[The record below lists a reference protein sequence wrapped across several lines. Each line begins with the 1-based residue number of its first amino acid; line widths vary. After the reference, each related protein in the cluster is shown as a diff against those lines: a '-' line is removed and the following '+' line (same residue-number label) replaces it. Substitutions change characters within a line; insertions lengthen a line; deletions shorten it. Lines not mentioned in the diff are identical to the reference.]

1 MLELLADDACVP
13 NPRPVEVPRPTAARN
28 APRYARVMTSAR
40 KIKLRLT
47 APKPRNP
54 LVAPAL
60 QRKAG
65 AHRRSTSAERRAAKQ
80 ALAKAL
86 RKGDA

>member
-1 MLELLADDACVP
+1 M
-13 NPRPVEVPRPTAARN
+13 N
-28 APRYARVMTSAR
+28 SAR

-54 LVAPAL
+54 LVAAAA

-65 AHRRSTSAERRAAKQ
+65 SHRKPASAKRQQEKAALQ
-80 ALAKAL
+80 KAL
-86 RKGDA
+86 KDL

>member
-1 MLELLADDACVP
+1 M
-13 NPRPVEVPRPTAARN
+13 N
-28 APRYARVMTSAR
+28 SAR
-40 KIKLRLT
+40 TIKLRAP

-65 AHRRSTSAERRAAKQ
+65 KHRKSNKAERAILKRGLQKE
-80 ALAKAL
+80 L
-86 RKGDA
+86 DPP

>member
-1 MLELLADDACVP
+1 M
-13 NPRPVEVPRPTAARN
+13 N
-28 APRYARVMTSAR
+28 SAR

-54 LVAPAL
+54 LVAAAA

-65 AHRRSTSAERRAAKQ
+65 VHRKSSSSQRHAEKLALKKQ
-80 ALAKAL
+80 L
-86 RKGDA
+86 RDS

>member
-1 MLELLADDACVP
+1 M
-13 NPRPVEVPRPTAARN
+13 N
-28 APRYARVMTSAR
+28 SAR

-54 LVAPAL
+54 LVAAAA

-65 AHRRSTSAERRAAKQ
+65 EHRKSRSSERHGQKM
-80 ALAKAL
+80 AL
-86 RKGDA
+86 RKQLKDL